1 MPRQKV
7 ERPVLPNT
15 KESFAMSLPF
25 ARTALATALLGAS
38 VTALAQDPLV
48 LGDTVVSAAGY
59 EQKVTEAPASISVI
73 SNAELREKQY
83 ANLAEA
89 LGDVEGVDIGQG
101 TGKTGGLNISIRGMP
116 SDYTLILIDGRRQ
129 KAAGNVTPNGFNET
143 GTSFMPPMSA
153 IERIEVIR
161 GPMSTLYGSD
171 AMGGVINIITKKVNT
186 QWSGSISADYTL
198 QEHSQYG
205 DTGGTSF
212 YASGPLVD
220 DLLGLSVRGSF
231 WDRQESK
238 LKFSDGTSV
247 SSRGMSPVSGQ
258 KFNLGARLDFTPT
271 DNHDFALDFE
281 KGRQR
286 YDNDNCQL
294 GTLDGKVGGDA
305 VNGCTLDDPEVA
317 TGYKDELK
325 FERTQY
331 AFNHTG

>member
-73 SNAELREKQY
+73 SREELQQKRY
-83 ANLAEA
+83 SNLAQA
-89 LGDVEGVDIGQG
+89 LGDVEGIDIGQG
-101 TGKTGGLNISIRGMP
+101 TGKTGGLNISLRGMP
-116 SDYTLILIDGRRQ
+116 SQYTLILIDGRRQ
-129 KAAGNVTPNGFNET
+129 NPAGNVTPNGFNET
-143 GTSFMPPMSA
+143 STSFMPPMSA

-205 DTGGTSF
+205 DTRSEERR
-212 YASGPLVD
+212 V
-220 DLLGLSVRGSF
+220 
-231 WDRQESK
+231 
-238 LKFSDGTSV
+238 
-247 SSRGMSPVSGQ
+247 
-258 KFNLGARLDFTPT
+258 
-271 DNHDFALDFE
+271 
-281 KGRQR
+281 
-286 YDNDNCQL
+286 
-294 GTLDGKVGGDA
+294 GKD
-305 VNGCTLDDPEVA
+305 C
-317 TGYKDELK
+317 KC
-325 FERTQY
+325 R
-331 AFNHTG
+331 